1 MAPTRCPYGPTKGQ
15 RSLQLFSGQLPA
27 GSGQLFS
34 SLLQFPSR
42 SLRKGTTILELALSL
57 SVITILSAI
66 AYPRF
71 GGLLDGIHVRGT
83 ATEIHSLFTAAR
95 HHAITRAERITVQID
110 TAASAITL
118 VADADTL
125 RARDFGDVHGVR
137 LAANRSSFTYSPIG
151 IGYGA
156 GNMTIVIRRN
166 ARVDSIF
173 ISRLGRV
180 RRD

>member
-1 MAPTRCPYGPTKGQ
+1 MAPGP
-15 RSLQLFSGQLPA
+15 R
-27 GSGQLFS
+27 
-34 SLLQFPSR
+34 R
-42 SLRKGTTILELALSL
+42 GTTILELTLTL
-57 SVITILSAI
+57 SVISILSAI
-66 AYPRF
+66 AYPRI
-71 GGLLDGIHVRGT
+71 GGLLDGIHVRGS

-110 TAASAITL
+110 TARATISL

-125 RARDFGDVHGVR
+125 RVRGLGDIHGVK
-137 LAANRSSFTYSPIG
+137 LAANRASFTYSPIG
-151 IGYGA
+151 IGHGA

-180 RRD
+180 RGN